1 MSVEPLHSAGSET
14 ETVSAAAEAEVRHL
28 HSVEDSSDEA
38 VEDSSDAAVEQDAD
52 THAESTTEEGQAT
65 VEEPV
70 EGSVAVSESE
80 SAGRF
85 AALTP
90 WLVQAFTPCS
100 GLYTERQPTI
110 AETVRRARD
119 GDQLP
124 DSGPLRLASQ
134 VHGYGH
140 AAFSAAVDTAKWLT
154 AHPARL
160 AVLFTLLAVA
170 LAFPTTRHMAGFLLT
185 PFAWAHTALV

>member
-1 MSVEPLHSAGSET
+1 TPIFRS
-14 ETVSAAAEAEVRHL
+14 
-28 HSVEDSSDEA
+28 EDSSDEA